1 MKRKGILIG
10 LLFGI
15 VLLAGCSKGL
25 DSFEANTMTIGKDGT
40 IQDVSV
46 EDFSDGNYDMNNLES
61 FINDEIA
68 DYNDSA
74 GTESIIL
81 GQFETENKL
90 AKLQLNYTTM
100 EDYNNFNNTDYSLTS
115 FADSTISGSVTS
127 VSDGSS
133 VAIADIE
140 DKEYQVLK
148 VADAMNIIFQGKAVY
163 YNSDVTE
170 NNGVFTSSGEGTAII
185 IFK

>member
-25 DSFEANTMTIGKDGT
+25 DSFENNTMTIGKDGT

-46 EDFSDGNYDMNNLES
+46 EDFSDGSYDMKDLEG
-61 FINDEIA
+61 FINTEIA
-68 DYNDSA
+68 DYNTSVNA
-74 GTESIIL
+74 EPITL
-81 GQFETENKL
+81 GQLENENKL
-90 AKLQLNYTTM
+90 VKLQLNYTTM
-100 EDYNNFNNTDYSLTS
+100 EDYNNFNHTDYTLDS
-115 FADSTISGSVTS
+115 FADSKLSGNVTS

-133 VAIADIE
+133 VSVADIE

-148 VADAMNIIFQGKAVY
+148 VTDAMDITFQGKALY
-163 YNSDVTE
+163 YNSYVTE
-170 NNGVFTSSGEGTAII
+170 DDGIFTSSGKGTAII
-185 IFK
+185 IYK